1 MNELDSADHVRGAA
15 TGRLILVYGDY
26 ECPYT
31 RLAIRS
37 IDRATTQL
45 GDGVRFAYRH
55 FPLTRIHPH
64 ALHAALAA
72 EAADVHNQFWAMHDL
87 LFRRQKALA
96 DDDLRRYA
104 EELGLD
110 GERFDVDLRG
120 EAALQRVQRDIDS
133 GAAGGEVSGTPTIFI
148 DGRVYRGS
156 YESADLVALL
166 R

>member
-1 MNELDSADHVRGAA
+1 MNELDSADHVRGGAS
-15 TGRLILVYGDY
+15 GPLILVYGDY
-26 ECPYT
+26 QCPYT

-37 IDRATTQL
+37 IGRVTTEL

-55 FPLTRIHPH
+55 FPLTEIHPH

-72 EAADVHNQFWAMHDL
+72 ESAELQQQFWAMHDL
-87 LFRRQKALA
+87 LFRRQKAL
-96 DDDLRRYA
+96 DDADLRRYA
-104 EELGLD
+104 GELGLD
-110 GERFDVDLRG
+110 PERFDEDLRS
-120 EAALQRVQRDIDS
+120 EAARMRVQRDIDS

-156 YESADLVALL
+156 YEVPDLLGML

>member
-1 MNELDSADHVRGAA
+1 MNELDSADHVRGDAS
-15 TGRLILVYGDY
+15 GRPILVYGDY
-26 ECPYT
+26 QCPYT

-37 IDRATTQL
+37 IGRVTADL

-55 FPLTRIHPH
+55 FPLTDIHPH

-72 EAADVHNQFWAMHDL
+72 EAADLQQQFWAMHDL

-96 DDDLRRYA
+96 DADLRRYA

-110 GERFDVDLRG
+110 GERFDEDIRG
-120 EAALQRVQRDIDS
+120 EAARKRVQRDVDS
-133 GAAGGEVSGTPTIFI
+133 GRAGGEVRGTPTIFI

-156 YESADLVALL
+156 YEAADLLGML

>member
-1 MNELDSADHVRGAA
+1 MNDVDSADHVRGGA

-26 ECPYT
+26 QCPYT

-37 IDRATTQL
+37 IGRVTMEL

-55 FPLTRIHPH
+55 FPLTEIHPH

-72 EAADVHNQFWAMHDL
+72 EAAEQQQQFWAMHDL
-87 LFRRQKALA
+87 LFHRQKALA
-96 DDDLRRYA
+96 DDDLRRNA
-104 EELGLD
+104 VELGLD
-110 GERFDVDLRG
+110 DKRFDEDMRS
-120 EAALQRVQRDIDS
+120 EAALERVQRDIDS
-133 GAAGGEVSGTPTIFI
+133 GKASGEVGGTPTFFI

-156 YESADLVALL
+156 YEAPDLLEML